1 MYFLYIILEIN
12 YRIESNNYFLV
23 AIDRQGSLGI
33 SEDVR
38 KINLVDFRV
47 NIKEMS
53 PTSCPRC

>member
-1 MYFLYIILEIN
+1 MNFLYIILEIN

-23 AIDRQGSLGI
+23 AIDRQGSLRI

-47 NIKEMS
+47 NILEW
-53 PTSCPRC
+53 